1 MKEITKRLLSATVA
15 IGISFGAIT
24 ALESQQVEA
33 SDINN
38 SIYTANKDL
47 ANWTVEVQ
55 LAQKEFDQ
63 ANSYYDK
70 AMDYADEAET
80 KTADAYENY
89 KKALELYKQ
98 NPTAANKENAQ
109 NAYTAYYKAKQLDDS
124 AYNMMMSYGKQ
135 YESAKS
141 KLENAKKNLAK
152 AQKLLALLKDYQKG
166 LTPQVKIIHEIETV
180 PVPQPTTN
188 TSTAEVSSN
197 STKSENIPQ
206 NDASHQPISKVK
218 VSLKK
223 KINTLQNHKS
233 LPLKGKG
240 YVALL
245 KIKHSV
251 SVVKINKTNKI
262 IKLHAKAKRAKL
274 YNIKEIKRINKQ
286 KWSKISSK
294 NEWVNLKNFNLFK
307 KID

>member
-38 SIYTANKDL
+38 SIYTANKD
-47 ANWTVEVQ
+47 
-55 LAQKEFDQ
+55 
-63 ANSYYDK
+63 
-70 AMDYADEAET
+70 
-80 KTADAYENY
+80 
-89 KKALELYKQ
+89 
-98 NPTAANKENAQ
+98 
-109 NAYTAYYKAKQLDDS
+109 
-124 AYNMMMSYGKQ
+124 
-135 YESAKS
+135 
-141 KLENAKKNLAK
+141 LAK

-286 KWSKISSK
+286 KWCKISSK

>member
-70 AMDYADEAET
+70 AMNYADEAET

-141 KLENAKKNLAK
+141 KLENAKKNLLK

-286 KWSKISSK
+286 KWCKISSK

>member
-135 YESAKS
+135 YESAK
-141 KLENAKKNLAK
+141 

-188 TSTAEVSSN
+188 ISTAEVSSN

-286 KWSKISSK
+286 KWCKISSK
-294 NEWVNLKNFNLFK
+294 NEWVNLKYFNLFK
-307 KID
+307 KVD